1 MIVENRI
8 GVSTVNSKYADR
20 STEGKF
26 GGIKNCAIMTAA
38 TPSTTIDCNSST
50 DSLLKN
56 LTQGQNA
63 FIRLRR
69 RY

>member
-1 MIVENRI
+1 MILKNRI
-8 GVSTVNSKYADR
+8 EVSTVNSKYV
-20 STEGKF
+20 EGKF